1 MFVLYFSLV
10 ASSRATGL
18 PVMQVELDSINAC
31 PRDFDVVLYFGQV
44 VKDLVTIFPVLRDWL
59 ADFLSQNCTM
69 TASMIGRNLLI
80 EQVNQ

>member
-1 MFVLYFSLV
+1 
-10 ASSRATGL
+10 
-18 PVMQVELDSINAC
+18 
-31 PRDFDVVLYFGQV
+31 

-80 EQVNQ
+80 EQVG